1 MASSHQP
8 PSRPSGSRRA
18 APRSGLS
25 RLLLG
30 LISLGERTTQP
41 RRNPRRDPHQPR
53 RERILMPEKPSQRI
67 QPPPLS
73 TQAPYDRVVPLDGI
87 HSAAMPPISN
97 PRVSH
102 QGQALPRRV
111 QRIRS
116 RPSGRGDRQSGKGNI
131 ALAPRSRKPHQTANA
146 TARRSFS
153 LAAFTQGM
161 RLVILGVG
169 VWAIVGTVLS
179 ISNPSSQSGQISQA
193 AADNLQTATD
203 VQLVGAT
210 SQSEYLSRLELG
222 REMDG
227 LGIKVAALTRDL
239 PDLTPGV
246 FVVDLDSGDY
256 FSLNGDQTFAAAS
269 MIKVPILVAFFQ
281 EVDAGKIRLDEMLT
295 LQEGDLA
302 SGSGDMQFAGVGTQY
317 SALETAINMIVISD
331 NTATNMLIRRLGGIR
346 VLNQRFQEWG
356 LQQTVLHNLLPD
368 LEGTNTLSPKELSN
382 LIARVSEGEL
392 VSMKSRDRL
401 LNIMEQTVNNSLL
414 PAGLGDGASIAH
426 KTGDIGSLAGD
437 AGLVDMPNGRRYAIS
452 VMVKR
457 PHNDARAYELVYQ
470 ISAAAYE
477 YLNQTISSPVNS
489 SIHTS
494 PANLPPSPDPALSP
508 STNPPAPN
516 PTNSNEVTR

>member
-1 MASSHQP
+1 MQ
-8 PSRPSGSRRA
+8 
-18 APRSGLS
+18 
-25 RLLLG
+25 
-30 LISLGERTTQP
+30 
-41 RRNPRRDPHQPR
+41 
-53 RERILMPEKPSQRI
+53 EKPPQRI

-73 TQAPYDRVVPLDGI
+73 TQSSPDRMVPFEGMP
-87 HSAAMPPISN
+87 SSTMPPATSSN
-97 PRVSH
+97 YPPDTHPSR
-102 QGQALPRRV
+102 RRV
-111 QRIRS
+111 ERVRKRPIDRS
-116 RPSGRGDRQSGKGNI
+116 SDRKPSGKGVI
-131 ALAPRSRKPHQTANA
+131 PLSPQTGKPRSKGSHSTPH
-146 TARRSFS
+146 RSFS
-153 LAAFTQGM
+153 LSAFTQGM

-179 ISNPSSQSGQISQA
+179 ISNPSTQSGQVSQA
-193 AADNLQTATD
+193 AADNLQQATE
-203 VQLVGAT
+203 VQLAGAT

-239 PDLTPGV
+239 PDLLPGV
-246 FVVDLDSGDY
+246 FVVDLDSGDF

-281 EVDAGKIRLDEMLT
+281 DVDAGKIRLDEVLT

-331 NTATNMLIRRLGGIR
+331 NTATNMLIRRLGGINA
-346 VLNQRFQEWG
+346 LNRRFQEWG

-382 LIARVSEGEL
+382 LVARVSEGEL

-414 PAGLGDGASIAH
+414 PAGLGEGAAIAH

-437 AGLVDMPNGRRYAIS
+437 TGLVDMPNGRRYAIS

-470 ISAAAYE
+470 ISAATYE
-477 YLNQTISSPVNS
+477 YLNQSISGPVDS
-489 SIHTS
+489 GIHSS

-508 STNPPAPN
+508 SANPPAPT
-516 PTNSNEVTR
+516 PADSNGVTR